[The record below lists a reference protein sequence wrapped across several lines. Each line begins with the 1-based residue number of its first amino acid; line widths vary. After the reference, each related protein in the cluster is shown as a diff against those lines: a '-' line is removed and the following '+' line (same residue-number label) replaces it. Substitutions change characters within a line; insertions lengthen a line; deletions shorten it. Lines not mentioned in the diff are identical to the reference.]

1 MAQVQS
7 QNKTKSMM
15 GGCSFNNPLY
25 LMLSWSKK
33 GKNPNTFPK
42 SSFRGLSAI
51 SVLIAHLK
59 TFTNI
64 PSKYIDF
71 HCKMKQCLL
80 EITALFTKLPDGE
93 WGLEGILYGSFLWYF
108 RNYTRQTSGMAMN
121 HEASGFVNSAVTVL
135 FTKLPASWFLAV
147 PWFCLVQFLKLP

>member
-25 LMLSWSKK
+25 LMFSWSKK

-42 SSFRGLSAI
+42 TSFQGLSAI

-59 TFTNI
+59 TFTSI
-64 PSKYIDF
+64 PSKCIDF
-71 HCKMKQCLL
+71 HCKVKQCWL
-80 EITALFTKLPDGE
+80 EVTALFTKPSDGE
-93 WGLEGILYGSFLWYF
+93 LGLEDILHIWRFPLIF
-108 RNYTRQTSGMAMN
+108 
-121 HEASGFVNSAVTVL
+121 
-135 FTKLPASWFLAV
+135 
-147 PWFCLVQFLKLP
+147 